1 MPAERPNASWT
12 EFAMAGVRS
21 HPSPHARR
29 IYLPAAFVKMLVA
42 VTMAYSLRAGAHMT
56 EVYAPLV
63 DAAMEIKFQAALGH
77 LWLEEVISGVRKS
90 RIERST
96 VAVKRPW
103 PRVRILAARIENSSL
118 EGAVIGT
125 ARTM

>member
-1 MPAERPNASWT
+1 MAE
-12 EFAMAGVRS
+12 VRS
-21 HPSPHARR
+21 HPSPRARR

-96 VAVKRPW
+96 VAVNRPW